1 MNRKGSI
8 ESSYLLAIM
17 GENEL
22 AKLRKKNMK
31 GLQSSKR
38 QKRNAFI
45 CLHMSMFGNL
55 KTKSKMIG
63 E

>member
-8 ESSYLLAIM
+8 ESAYLLDIM

-22 AKLRKKNMK
+22 AKLRKKNMR
-31 GLQSSKR
+31 GLQYSKR